1 MGKSKYTYEQVK
13 HEFKER
19 NYELLSNEY
28 HNVSE
33 KLEYICLKHKDKK
46 IQKVSFSKFHNCNQG
61 CYYCGREKT
70 EDAHKVKIN
79 KDHDKKLCE
88 SKNFKYIDTIREN
101 GRITIVFI
109 CNKHKELGEQH
120 MPKYNMEREIKGC
133 KYCSGKQLP
142 NWYILKKVNE
152 VNPNIILLEPYKNLT
167 SKIKCFCTEHNIP
180 TNKTMQQILRGQGC
194 YYCGVKKL
202 SELSFLSLNDFQKSV
217 YEKNKD
223 IIVLEYNGM
232 NLKAKFKCKICGY
245 EWYSSANSMVTNGK
259 QCPKCMNYY
268 NGEHKISCLLDMW
281 GIQYTE
287 QFRFLE
293 CKDQRPLPFD
303 FYLLDYNVCIEFDG
317 QQHFAQRNGWTEIRS
332 NTKT

>member
-1 MGKSKYTYEQVK
+1 ME
-13 HEFKER
+13 
-19 NYELLSNEY
+19 
-28 HNVSE
+28 E
-33 KLEYICLKHKDKK
+33 K
-46 IQKVSFSKFHNCNQG
+46 
-61 CYYCGREKT
+61 KT
-70 EDAHKVKIN
+70 EDAHKVKFN

-194 YYCGVKKL
+194 YYCGAKKL

-303 FYLLDYNVCIEFDG
+303 FYLLYI
-317 QQHFAQRNGWTEIRS
+317 T
-332 NTKT
+332 